1 MQFSFD
7 EHSMAALHYLSVQ
20 FSWGK
25 ADPAKKLWS
34 YIAAGSKD
42 SILLVEAD
50 RSVDVVAIY
59 VPSLER
65 VRRHEARP
73 VVGGGEGAV
82 GEDLAPDL
90 VGDHAVAPQELQ
102 VTLPVLVLIKQRIAN
117 LEEEIHMAKSRVILT
132 ISSISEN
139 LNIFLLNSNKF
150 WQFTKKWKDP
160 KIRANIVTCRER
172 GPKFRKFQTLVK
184 SLICSRLNWIH
195 AITNFHD

>member
-1 MQFSFD
+1 M
-7 EHSMAALHYLSVQ
+7 
-20 FSWGK
+20 
-25 ADPAKKLWS
+25 
-34 YIAAGSKD
+34 
-42 SILLVEAD
+42 EAD

-73 VVGGGEGAV
+73 VVGGFEGAV

-117 LEEEIHMAKSRVILT
+117 LQEEIHMAKSRVILT

-150 WQFTKKWKDP
+150 
-160 KIRANIVTCRER
+160 
-172 GPKFRKFQTLVK
+172 
-184 SLICSRLNWIH
+184 
-195 AITNFHD
+195 